1 MFKKF
6 NFLQKVNFLLVII
19 SILFGATELTYSQ
32 TSWSQEATQGGFW
45 IKKVVSDTAIATG
58 QPFSYT
64 I

>member
-32 TSWSQEATQGGFW
+32 TSWSQEAT
-45 IKKVVSDTAIATG
+45 
-58 QPFSYT
+58 
-64 I
+64 